1 MSCHYLENCGGC
13 PQRNKELSAYRQ
25 EKQDNI
31 CKVLGQI
38 KQTPLPLGETV
49 FIGDATR
56 RRASLAFSFRKG
68 KLTFGFNGARSND
81 IVDIGDCPLLMPEL
95 NDTLPKIR
103 SLLEQICAIPY
114 KIKNGKK
121 MTSHTLSGGDVWL
134 CAASNGVDVVLEYDA
149 PLDLEHR
156 MVIFEMA
163 QAWDNIIRISH
174 RRRLGETPEPII
186 EKAKPFVQM
195 EKYSVYIPGATFLQP
210 SFAGEQALA
219 GLVLK
224 YLGNVSGYVADLFCG
239 VGTFSY
245 YIASVAKV
253 KILAS
258 DSSEELLSGFQE
270 SVNRNQITNIEIK
283 PRNLFKYP
291 LDVSEL
297 SSVDAVVIDPP
308 RAGAAAQVGK
318 IAAFA
323 DENKPQKIVFV
334 SCNPHTFVNDANTLL
349 AVGYKLSEVTIVD
362 QFVYSNHSEVVALFT
377 KE

>member
-1 MSCHYLENCGGC
+1 MSCHYRENCGGC
-13 PQRNKELSAYRQ
+13 PLRHKEMSVYRQ
-25 EKQDNI
+25 EKQDVVRKI
-31 CKVLGQI
+31 LEQI
-38 KQTPLPLGETV
+38 KQDSLPLGETV
-49 FIGDATR
+49 FIGDASR

-68 KLTFGFNGARSND
+68 KLTLGFNGARSND
-81 IVDIGDCPLLMPEL
+81 IVDIEECSLLMPEL
-95 NDTLPKIR
+95 NAVLPKIR

-114 KIKNGKK
+114 KVKNGKK
-121 MTSHTLSGGDVWL
+121 ITTQVIGGGDVWL
-134 CAASNGVDVVLEYDA
+134 CVASNGVDVVLEYDA

-163 QAWDNIIRISH
+163 QAWENVIRISH
-174 RRRLGETPEPII
+174 RRRSGETPEPIV

-195 EKYSVYIPGATFLQP
+195 GKFSVYIPGATFLQP
-210 SFAGEQALA
+210 SFDGERALA

-224 YLGNVSGYVADLFCG
+224 YLGDVSGRIADLFCG

-245 YIASVAKV
+245 YIATEGKA
-253 KILAS
+253 KILAA

-270 SVNRNQITNIEIK
+270 SVNRNQIPNIEIK

-291 LDVSEL
+291 LDEQEL
-297 SSVDAVVIDPP
+297 CGVDAVVIDPP

-323 DENKPQKIVFV
+323 NENKSQKIVFV
-334 SCNPHTFVNDANTLL
+334 SCNPHTFVNDANTLI
-349 AVGYKLSEVTIVD
+349 AAGYKLSEITIVD